1 MCRSEFIASWDEFYG
16 VVCKRF
22 DNRDDIM
29 KEFKKLVQ
37 EGYVDEY
44 VEEFKEL
51 KSLMHVLNPLLP

>member
-1 MCRSEFIASWDEFYG
+1 MYGSEFIASWDEIYE

>member
-1 MCRSEFIASWDEFYG
+1 MYGSEFIASWDEIYG